1 MSILEYPKGYKT
13 DKTIRIELDLWEKFR
28 KHVGGNG
35 QKITF
40 VISKIIKEYLESEK
54 NKKD

>member
-1 MSILEYPKGYKT
+1 MSVIEYPKGFKV
-13 DKTIRIELDLWEKFR
+13 DKTVRIELDLWEKFR
-28 KHVGGNG
+28 RHVGGNG

-40 VISKIIKEYLESEK
+40 VISKIIKDYLEAEK